1 MNNLSAVY
9 KNYNGNDADTGIK
22 TKVAVNAIR
31 TVKNNAAGSRR
42 NCCLNL
48 NLSAVFILF
57 SLFALI
63 ICLPLNLSATE
74 LNENARAS
82 RISDSAGTSE
92 AGLNS
97 QILFQTDDFVFI
109 IKSQNGEYEAAG
121 PNNIK
126 DPVLLK
132 GMSVAAQHL
141 NENPEFKKMLEFYK
155 KSHAMRFEGRRK
167 ELNDKIKETEEL
179 LAKKKIRKNEAAM
192 DIKYYN
198 QELKKINETP
208 APPLVIVAGTKPEE
222 KTSYMLASPLE
233 FKLKTQAP
241 ASSRIDSKTIESPG
255 YIMLQYEEFA
265 SLAEEKTSLSGLS
278 VLAHETGHAISNNTT
293 NLRNIKL
300 DYTDK
305 NPLFL
310 VEENLKNDTDVVEF
324 IKKGDPMPGSHWHSK
339 VINSQTAFEEGF
351 AEFTAAFFINTNHD
365 GNNIA
370 DEDFKAN
377 KTGYRV
383 IKGTNEV
390 SASLEWSDVIKN
402 TDELL
407 DTEFFISKI
416 IYRIAASYDDHYQA
430 YQDILNI
437 KASDEF
443 IKTPDLNSFIKIFA
457 SSHPAKFEK
466 FKIKL
471 TGEINTIAVEST
483 RRIQTDEKKKINE
496 LLSAVSST
504 IIGIG
509 QTEINNESV
518 GSPGAL
524 NPETAATGEVSVKY
538 TIRPAVHK
546 DYNTPESIKIKIM
559 SEKIKSGSIE
569 PTNAKCTD

>member
-1 MNNLSAVY
+1 MNNLTAIY
-9 KNYNGNDADTGIK
+9 KKNNGNDISTDV
-22 TKVAVNAIR
+22 KVKAIVTMVNA
-31 TVKNNAAGSRR
+31 KNNAVEARSSRR
-42 NCCLNL
+42 L
-48 NLSAVFILF
+48 NLSAAFV
-57 SLFALI
+57 LFALI
-63 ICLPLNLSATE
+63 VFVICLPLNLSAAE
-74 LNENARAS
+74 SNEGTRAS
-82 RISDSAGTSE
+82 RISDLAGTLE

-97 QILFQTDDFVFI
+97 QVLFQTDDFVLLV
-109 IKSQNGEYEAAG
+109 KSQNGEYEAAG
-121 PNNIK
+121 PDNIK

-132 GMSVAAQHL
+132 GMGVAAQHL
-141 NENPEFKKMLEFYK
+141 SENAEFKKMLDFYK
-155 KSHAMRFEGRRK
+155 KSHAMRFDGRRK

-179 LAKKKIRKNEAAM
+179 LAKKKMSKNEAAM
-192 DIKYYN
+192 DIKCYK
-198 QELKKINETP
+198 QELKKIDETP

-233 FKLKTQAP
+233 FKLKTKVP
-241 ASSRIDSKTIESPG
+241 GSSRLDSKTIESPG
-255 YIMLQYEEFA
+255 HIVLQYEEFV
-265 SLAEEKTSLSGLS
+265 SLAEEKTRLSGLS

-293 NLRNIKL
+293 DLRNIKL

-310 VEENLKNDTDVVEF
+310 VDEVLKNDTAVVEF

-351 AEFTAAFFINTNHD
+351 AEFTAAFFISANHD
-365 GNNIA
+365 GNSIA

-383 IKGTNEV
+383 IKGTDEV

-416 IYRIAASYDDHYQA
+416 IYRIAASYDDPYQA

-437 KASDEF
+437 KTGDEF
-443 IKTPDLNSFIKIFA
+443 IKTPDLSSFIKIFA
-457 SSHPAKFEK
+457 SSHPAEFEK
-466 FKIKL
+466 FKVKL

-509 QTEINNESV
+509 QAEINNESA
-518 GSPGAL
+518 GAPGAL

-538 TIRPAVHK
+538 TRRPAVHS
-546 DYNTPESIKIKIM
+546 DSNTPESVKIKIM
-559 SEKIKSGSIE
+559 SEKIRSGSIE
-569 PTNAKCTD
+569 STNTQDAD

>member
-9 KNYNGNDADTGIK
+9 KKKY
-22 TKVAVNAIR
+22 
-31 TVKNNAAGSRR
+31 
-42 NCCLNL
+42 
-48 NLSAVFILF
+48 LSVSLI
-57 SLFALI
+57 LFALI
-63 ICLPLNLSATE
+63 AFAICLPLNLSAAE
-74 LNENARAS
+74 LNEGARAS
-82 RISDSAGTSE
+82 RISDSGATTE

-97 QILFQTDDFVFI
+97 QISFQTDDFVFVV
-109 IKSQNGEYEAAG
+109 KSANGEYEAAG
-121 PNNIK
+121 PDNIK

-141 NENPEFKKMLEFYK
+141 NEDPEFKKMLEFYK

-198 QELKKINETP
+198 QELKKIDETP

-233 FKLKTQAP
+233 FKLETRAP
-241 ASSRIDSKTIESPG
+241 GSSRTDSKTIESPG
-255 YIMLQYEEFA
+255 YIMFQYEEFA
-265 SLAEEKTSLSGLS
+265 SLAEEKTRLGALS

-293 NLRNIKL
+293 GLRNVTL
-300 DYTDK
+300 DYADK

-310 VEENLKNDTDVVEF
+310 VDEILKNDTAVVEF
-324 IKKGDPMPGSHWHSK
+324 IKKGDPMPASHWHSK

-351 AEFTAAFFINTNHD
+351 AEFTAAFFISANHD

-416 IYRIAASYDDHYQA
+416 LYRIASSYDDPYQA
-430 YQDILNI
+430 YQDILDI
-437 KASDEF
+437 KKGEEF
-443 IKTPDLNSFIKIFA
+443 IKTPDLSSFIKIFA
-457 SSHPAKFEK
+457 SKHPAEFEK
-466 FKIKL
+466 FKVKL
-471 TGEINTIAVEST
+471 TDEINAIAVEST

-509 QTEINNESV
+509 QAEINNELA
-518 GSPGAL
+518 GAPGAL
-524 NPETAATGEVSVKY
+524 DSATAATGEISVKY
-538 TIRPAVHK
+538 IRRPAVHG
-546 DYNTPESIKIKIM
+546 DSNTPESVKINVM
-559 SEKIKSGSIE
+559 SEKIRSGNIE
-569 PTNAKCTD
+569 TVDTQDAE